1 MCSPNRTTA
10 PEAEN
15 GEGRGG
21 LVYVHGE
28 GRSKSI
34 RRGDGGLA
42 GRRGGEGE
50 KKRGGEVE
58 TVGNFD
64 FCPGMQRGELG
75 EEEDLSC
82 FSEDVKLCAGFV
94 GSTYFLFLTQLRRE
108 FLGNP

>member
-1 MCSPNRTTA
+1 M
-10 PEAEN
+10 
-15 GEGRGG
+15 
-21 LVYVHGE
+21 
-28 GRSKSI
+28 
-34 RRGDGGLA
+34 
-42 GRRGGEGE
+42 
-50 KKRGGEVE
+50 E